1 MKDAQLRKARLRRII
16 PILLIT
22 ATVLTIACSRHVRP
36 EYSGHPVLY
45 CGWLD
50 IRESDYKKVGY
61 NSRAEWK
68 IIIERINVYFLQKH
82 VTDYCGSFKVIGAR
96 SKSDTPPP
104 NAYHVKYHVISF
116 DPGGTA
122 MTVEVKLIDG
132 ASKRTITTFTTQ
144 PSGVVSMAGVTFMG
158 RMATICQKI
167 AQDIA
172 ARIYE

>member
-1 MKDAQLRKARLRRII
+1 MITVRLRRII
-16 PILLIT
+16 PVLLLLL
-22 ATVLTIACSRHVRP
+22 AVLTAGCSRHVRP

-50 IRESDYKKVGY
+50 LKESDYRKVGY

-82 VTDYCGSFKVIGAR
+82 VTDYCSSFKVVGAR
-96 SKSDTPPP
+96 NKSDTPPP
-104 NAYHVKYHVISF
+104 NAYLVKYNVISF
-116 DPGGTA
+116 DQGGTT
-122 MTVEVKLIDG
+122 MTVEVKIIDG
-132 ASKRTITTFTTQ
+132 TSKRTITTFTTQ

-167 AQDIA
+167 AQDIS